1 MLILFAHILRAGT
14 VILRN
19 TGMKRN
25 NVFIYRS
32 GLFLAILILAVTS
45 CKKEEGPDYK
55 YLVSN
60 EFVISFKTGYINNML
75 DIAENSYP
83 EIAGLKPY
91 VTNDIRIYKL
101 IYKTEADGESINA
114 SGLVCVPSNAGE
126 YPVICF
132 QNGTNTV
139 NAYAPSEYP
148 LNPLYQMIE
157 AVSSLGYILVIPD
170 YPGFGASSQIPHP
183 YLIAE
188 PTVRSI
194 TDMLYAV
201 NEFSNFGLQ
210 DVKVKNEYYLMGYSQ
225 GGWASLSLH
234 KAIELDFP
242 DDFNLKG
249 SVCGAGPY
257 DLTLLFTAMAGVTTY
272 PMPVYIGYI
281 VNAYSLYHQ
290 FTNPVTDILKEP
302 FASELS
308 SLYNGNLSSDE
319 INIRLTTTIADL
331 FTPEF
336 LTGFQ
341 TGAQYSSVRDALESN
356 SVTAWDTEVP
366 LYLLHGGA
374 DKDVDPV
381 TTENIYDA
389 MISAGTSAQVC
400 TKEILPGL
408 DHGAGVVPCMVKGM
422 MFIRDLQGL
431 P

>member
-1 MLILFAHILRAGT
+1 
-14 VILRN
+14 
-19 TGMKRN
+19 MKRKII
-25 NVFIYRS
+25 IYKA

-45 CKKEEGPDYK
+45 CKKEEGTAYK

-60 EFVISFKTGYINNML
+60 EFVISYETGYITNML
-75 DIAENSYP
+75 DIAEDSYP
-83 EIAGLKPY
+83 EIGELKPY
-91 VTNDIRIYKL
+91 VINDISIYKL
-101 IYKTEADGESINA
+101 IYKTEVDGETINA

-139 NAYAPSEYP
+139 NAFAPSEFP
-148 LNPLYQMIE
+148 LNPLYQMVE

-170 YPGFGASSQIPHP
+170 YPGFGESSGIPHP
-183 YLIAE
+183 YLITE

-194 TDMLYAV
+194 TDMLYAA
-201 NEFSNFGLQ
+201 NEFSDGELN
-210 DVKVKNEYYLMGYSQ
+210 DVKVKNEYYLIGYSQ
-225 GGWASLSLH
+225 GGWAALSLH

-242 DDFNLKG
+242 DDFYLRG

-257 DLTLLFTAMAGVTTY
+257 NLTLLLNSMADVPTY
-272 PMPVYIGYI
+272 HMPVYIGYI

-290 FTNPVTDILKEP
+290 FTNPVADILKEP
-302 FASELS
+302 FASKLS
-308 SLYNGNLSSDE
+308 SLYNGLLSSDE
-319 INIRLTTTIADL
+319 INSQLTTTVADL

-389 MISAGTSAQVC
+389 MISAGTSEQVC
-400 TKEILPGL
+400 IKEILPGL
-408 DHGAGVVPCMVKGM
+408 DHGAGVVPCMVKGL

>member
-1 MLILFAHILRAGT
+1 M
-14 VILRN
+14 
-19 TGMKRN
+19 
-25 NVFIYRS
+25 FIYKS

-45 CKKEEGPDYK
+45 CKKEEGTATK

-60 EFVISFKTGYINNML
+60 EFVISYKIGYINNL
-75 DIAENSYP
+75 LGIAEDSYP
-83 EIAGLKPY
+83 EIAELKPY
-91 VTNDIRIYKL
+91 VANDIRIYKL
-101 IYKTEADGESINA
+101 TYKTEVDGESINA

-148 LNPLYQMIE
+148 LNPLYQMVE

-170 YPGFGASSQIPHP
+170 YPGFGESSRIPHP

-201 NEFSNFGLQ
+201 NEFSDVELQ

-225 GGWASLSLH
+225 GGWATLSLH

-257 DLTLLFTAMAGVTTY
+257 NLTLLFTSMTGLTTY

-302 FASELS
+302 FASKLG
-308 SLYNGNLSSDE
+308 SLYNGILSSDE
-319 INIRLTTTIADL
+319 INIQLTTTIADL

-336 LTGFQ
+336 LTGYQ
-341 TGAQYSSVRDALESN
+341 TAAQYSSVRDALESN
-356 SVTAWDTEVP
+356 SVTAWATEVP

-374 DKDVDPV
+374 DQDVNPV
-381 TTENIYDA
+381 TTESIYGA
-389 MISAGTSAQVC
+389 MISAGTSEQVC
-400 TKEILPGL
+400 IKEILPGL
-408 DHGAGVVPCMVKGM
+408 DHGDGIVPCMVKGM
-422 MFIRDLQGL
+422 MFIRDLRAS
-431 P
+431 